1 MKKKIF
7 TAEYV
12 SGDKSFSA
20 VFAILAHD
28 TEEALNMGWDSFDHK
43 DGNFNGH
50 DPDASLIITSTQ
62 PYKKDVIIDV
72 Q

>member
-7 TAEYV
+7 VAEYV

-20 VFAILAHD
+20 ILNILAYD
-28 TEEALNMGWDSFDHK
+28 NDSALDLGWDHFDHK
-43 DGNFNGH
+43 DGNFKGY
-50 DPDASLIITSTQ
+50 DPNASLIIMSTK
-62 PYKKDVIIDV
+62 PYTKNTRIDV